1 LPQYQ
6 TSSTRPWSSSSSQYS
21 GHRIPDLPSFNL
33 STTEQQSLLPRH
45 LQLPPLD
52 TSLASHRP
60 LGDQLY
66 AVDFGH
72 HPSKRRR
79 AEQSHRSPSPKLVSR
94 SILNA
99 DSSSRVNLGS
109 ERIRQQHSSPFHDTT
124 HDHAAVATQ
133 DRLAWAS
140 RADQASRAAD
150 CCLPGC
156 QGSSCTRL
164 RSLVQDLVS
173 EICTRDPHISGV
185 PSTSEFLPPSYP
197 AGGD

>member
-1 LPQYQ
+1 MASGSTSDTRYDNRARASSVAPPRLPLPHGVELPQYQ

-109 ERIRQQHSSPFHDTT
+109 ERIVCFISDLCQNHTNRMFSAP
-124 HDHAAVATQ
+124 AT
-133 DRLAWAS
+133 LFALS
-140 RADQASRAAD
+140 RY
-150 CCLPGC
+150 
-156 QGSSCTRL
+156 
-164 RSLVQDLVS
+164 
-173 EICTRDPHISGV
+173 DP
-185 PSTSEFLPPSYP
+185 
-197 AGGD
+197 